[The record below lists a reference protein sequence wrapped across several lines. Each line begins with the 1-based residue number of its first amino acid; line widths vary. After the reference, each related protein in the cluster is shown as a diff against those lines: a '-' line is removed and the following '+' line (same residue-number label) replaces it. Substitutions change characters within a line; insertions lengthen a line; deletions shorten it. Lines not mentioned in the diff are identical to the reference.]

1 VPVPANLVHQ
11 LTTGTGTGNLPLT
24 AVPGKQT
31 FGAAFP
37 AGTANECDYF
47 VSHRTAAEW
56 EYGTAHVTAGAL
68 VRDTV
73 IGSSNANAAVNFSAG
88 DKDVTNDIPASKQ
101 VTTDTAQTLTNK
113 TLTSPVL
120 TTPALGTPA
129 SGVLTNATGLP
140 ISTGIAGLGTGV
152 ATALAVNVGTAGAP
166 VVNGGALGT
175 PASAT
180 LTNATGL
187 PLTGLVSDTTT
198 ALGIGSINLG
208 HASDTTL
215 ARSGAGDLTIEGNA
229 IYRAGGTDVALAD
242 GGTGASLADPNAD
255 RLMFWDDS
263 AGAVTWAVP
272 GNGLEFST
280 TTLNTKY
287 SVLQIYTTD
296 GTWTKPAGLT
306 KVRVWGCGA
315 GGGSP
320 DCTAAASQIEVSSG
334 GAGGSFG
341 YKEILAA
348 SLAATETVTV
358 GVGVSKADG
367 EATSFGA
374 HMTIGGGGVGVVL
387 ASGTTIGQSGV
398 ATLGAVTGADWS
410 MLGSYGGRGKRWSGT
425 QGQGGNGGG
434 SYFGQGYEGPI
445 FGSAASPTIYGVG
458 ANGPCA
464 NSVSLRSGGTGADG
478 ILFVEE
484 IY

>member
-1 VPVPANLVHQ
+1 MPAPADLVHENS
-11 LTTGTGTGNLPLT
+11 TSTGTGNFTLSEIN
-24 AVPGKQT
+24 GKRRFSSP
-31 FGAAFP
+31 FGT
-37 AGTANECDYF
+37 GGANVFDYF
-47 VSHRTAAEW
+47 ISHREAVEW
-56 EYGTAHVTAGAL
+56 ERGTGSMSDANTL

-73 IGSSNANAAVNFSAG
+73 IASSNANAAVNFSAG
-88 DKDVTNDIPASKQ
+88 LKDVTNDVPAAKQ
-101 VTTDTAQTLTNK
+101 VTTDTTQTLTSK

-120 TTPALGTPA
+120 TTPQINDTSADHQYVFAVSELAADRTVTLPL
-129 SGVLTNATGLP
+129 LTGNDTFVFADHTQ
-140 ISTGIAGLGTGV
+140 
-152 ATALAVNVGTAGAP
+152 
-166 VVNGGALGT
+166 
-175 PASAT
+175 T
-180 LTNATGL
+180 LTGKT
-187 PLTGLVSDTTT
+187 
-198 ALGIGSINLG
+198 I
-208 HASDTTL
+208 
-215 ARSGAGDLTIEGNA
+215 DLTSNTLVGSVAEFNA
-229 IYRAGGTDVALAD
+229 ALESADFYTTGGTDVALAD

-348 SLAATETVTV
+348 SLAATGTVTV

-387 ASGTTIGQSGV
+387 ASGTTIAQSGV

-410 MLGSYGGRGKRWSGT
+410 MLGSYGGRGVRWSGT
-425 QGQGGNGGG
+425 QGQGGIGGG
-434 SYFGQGYEGPI
+434 SYFGQGFGGPI
-445 FGSAASPTIYGVG
+445 AGSATSPTIYGVG

-464 NSVSLRSGGTGADG
+464 NSASVRTGVAGANG